1 MTTQPPSGT
10 EQQIDFKYP
19 WWDGNCLTY
28 EDYKTRVELRADASK
43 EEDLPFLGPRL
54 ASNLVG
60 KAFDTL
66 GEISRES
73 LKKADGWSYLLK
85 FLEGKRGRAKV
96 DLLGDMF
103 SEFFLKREAYRKDG
117 EEWNDYEVR
126 FRTLVRR
133 MDRAVKEANTEA
145 KIPSEMYGWFLLNLF
160 MKLSPSDTANIRG
173 KSGSYQ
179 MEDVMAAIKVMWS
192 SGGLASRDQ
201 EVKVKKNQPGHTY
214 AVDDE
219 EPVEEQQ
226 EPNGI
231 YEVDDELEEIQEW
244 HDEAI
249 LALAEEPTDGEVL
262 ANFREARKALDQA
275 RTARGFYPVRQP
287 GKGKGKGKPYG
298 KGFGKGSNSMQRPS
312 QPLPSHMDKICMRCG
327 KKGHI
332 AQFCPQKPGQP
343 SGHGA
348 IGFVGLAMA
357 ADTWQS
363 SPDAG
368 NPWCLEED
376 LDACYE
382 RVDETIP
389 SAILVTTEPEACWST
404 SMDTE
409 QHPVYALGPYTRGR
423 AIIDSGASDNI
434 VGAETL
440 QELADCLNG
449 LEFSAEQEIKVD
461 REIHKQFV
469 FGNNAT
475 SAGLGLSH
483 VNAGMCGQ
491 QVPIQAH
498 LVEGGTPFLLS
509 SKFLYDMDATINFR
523 SGVAVFK
530 TLSSRQFKLERTPSH
545 HLMVPLTAFAGND
558 KVTNTLFLHSDEED
572 LSVQHLSQ
580 PADDP
585 NVQGAEPPAGKDT
598 TTILDKGAPQEE

>member
-19 WWDGNCLTY
+19 WWDGNWLTY

-275 RTARGFYPVRQP
+275 RTARSVQGIAHKTVDFVVHRQLAAAQQV
-287 GKGKGKGKPYG
+287 KPLLHSQDLMHLLG
-298 KGFGKGSNSMQRPS
+298 GRKGFFQHKPPLQCISVGGRPDVC
-312 QPLPSHMDKICMRCG
+312 PLPVAPQHRL
-327 KKGHI
+327 
-332 AQFCPQKPGQP
+332 QKPHHQYLCENCGQ
-343 SGHGA
+343 HHA
-348 IGFVGLAMA
+348 V
-357 ADTWQS
+357 
-363 SPDAG
+363 
-368 NPWCLEED
+368 
-376 LDACYE
+376 
-382 RVDETIP
+382 
-389 SAILVTTEPEACWST
+389 
-404 SMDTE
+404 
-409 QHPVYALGPYTRGR
+409 
-423 AIIDSGASDNI
+423 
-434 VGAETL
+434 
-440 QELADCLNG
+440 
-449 LEFSAEQEIKVD
+449 
-461 REIHKQFV
+461 EIHY
-469 FGNNAT
+469 
-475 SAGLGLSH
+475 
-483 VNAGMCGQ
+483 
-491 QVPIQAH
+491 
-498 LVEGGTPFLLS
+498 LLCW
-509 SKFLYDMDATINFR
+509 
-523 SGVAVFK
+523 
-530 TLSSRQFKLERTPSH
+530 RQI
-545 HLMVPLTAFAGND
+545 V
-558 KVTNTLFLHSDEED
+558 
-572 LSVQHLSQ
+572 
-580 PADDP
+580 
-585 NVQGAEPPAGKDT
+585 
-598 TTILDKGAPQEE
+598 